1 MSTRSSVS
9 STRHAIEFFA
19 SCPKG
24 LEFLL
29 ARELEQLGADSVTET
44 VAGVSFCGGME
55 VAYRSCLWSRLA
67 SRILLRLGEIAS
79 ETKEQ
84 LYQGVRTFSWDE
96 HLDRDNS
103 FRIDFTGSTPDINH
117 TRFGAQ
123 VVKDAIVDQL
133 RDDHGW
139 RPSVQAS
146 NPDLR
151 INVHARGKNA
161 FVSIDLSGQ
170 SLHQRGYRLEAGEA
184 PLKENLAAA
193 LLLRAGWP
201 ELAREGG
208 SLLDPMCGSGTILI
222 EGAMMAADIAPGLLR
237 TRFGF
242 DRWMGHVPKVWR
254 EVLEEARERRQAGV
268 AAVQTQ
274 IVGFEGLSSVVHR
287 AKSNLERV
295 GLSKLVKVQQRE
307 LKDFQLD
314 DEVKPGLVLCNPPYG
329 ERMGDEASL
338 VYLYQHL
345 GEKLKSHCPGWEA
358 GIFTGAPELARSL
371 GMGPKKSYSLYNGA
385 LPCKLF
391 LYDIRERQAVQENVS
406 RKAEVD
412 SAGAVEPAQAYRSEG
427 AIMFANRLKK
437 NLRILGKWARK
448 SKVECYR
455 LYDADMPEYAL
466 ALDVYRDW
474 AHVQEYAAPASID
487 EEKAR
492 KRLLEALG
500 VIPEVL
506 GIPPEHVVFKRRERQ
521 SGSSQYNR
529 QSEEGRM
536 MEVEEGGCRLLVNLK
551 DYLDTGLF
559 LDHRSMRMRIQEEA
573 KGKKFLNLFCY
584 TATATVHAAMG
595 GATSSTSV
603 DLSNTYLGWG
613 RKNLALNGLSERR
626 HRMERADCLQWIERD
641 KNDYDLIFIDPP
653 TFSNSARME
662 GVFDVQR
669 DHRQLINL
677 AMDRL
682 NEGGTLYFSNNFRRF
697 KLDDKLSERFEVK
710 EITRQT
716 IGRDFERRPGI
727 HRSWMIKHRE

>member
-1 MSTRSSVS
+1 MSTSSTAS
-9 STRHAIEFFA
+9 STRHTIEFFA

-24 LEFLL
+24 LEYLL
-29 ARELEQLGADSVTET
+29 ARELEQIGAESVTET
-44 VAGVSFCGGME
+44 VAGVSFCGNLE

-67 SRILLRLGEIAS
+67 SRILLRLGEIDS
-79 ETKEQ
+79 STKEL
-84 LYQGVRTFSWDE
+84 LYQGVRSFSWDE

-133 RDDHGW
+133 RDNHGW
-139 RPSVQAS
+139 RPSVKAT

-151 INVHARGKNA
+151 INVHARGNNA
-161 FVSIDLSGQ
+161 FVSVDLSGQ

-193 LLLRAGWP
+193 LLIRAGWP
-201 ELAREGG
+201 ELAKNGA

-222 EGAMMAADIAPGLLR
+222 EAAMMAADVAPGLLR

-242 DRWMGHVPKVWR
+242 DRWMGHVPRIWR
-254 EVLEEARERRQAGV
+254 DVLEEARERRQAGL
-268 AAVQTQ
+268 AAVQSQ
-274 IVGFEGLSSVVHR
+274 ILGFDGLSSVVSR
-287 AKSNLERV
+287 ARGNLERV
-295 GLSKLVKVQQRE
+295 GLSRLVNVQQQE

-314 DEVKPGLVLCNPPYG
+314 EGVKPGLVLCNPPYG

-371 GMGPKKSYSLYNGA
+371 GMGPKKSYALFNGA

-391 LYDIRERQAVQENVS
+391 LYDIRERQASVDTGRS
-406 RKAEVD
+406 RSDHDTGKTDPKA
-412 SAGAVEPAQAYRSEG
+412 PAYRSEG
-427 AIMFANRLKK
+427 AAMFANRLKK
-437 NLRILGKWARK
+437 NLRIIGKWARK
-448 SKVECYR
+448 SKIECYR

-466 ALDVYRDW
+466 AVDVYRDW
-474 AHVQEYAAPASID
+474 AHVQEYAAPATVE
-487 EEKAR
+487 EEKAQ

-506 GIPPEHVVFKRRERQ
+506 GIPQNHVVFKRRQRQ
-521 SGSSQYNR
+521 SGTSQYTR
-529 QSEEGRM
+529 QAEDGRL
-536 MEVEEGGCRLLVNLK
+536 MEVEEAGCRLLVNLR

-626 HRMERADCLQWIERD
+626 HRLERADCVEWIKQD

-653 TFSNSARME
+653 TFSNSSRME
-662 GVFDVQR
+662 GVFDIQR
-669 DHRQLINL
+669 DHAELLQLS
-677 AMDRL
+677 MRRL
-682 NEGGTLYFSNNFRRF
+682 NPGGTLYFSNNSRRF
-697 KLDDKLSERFEVK
+697 KLDEQLSQQFEVK
-710 EITRQT
+710 DITRQT
-716 IGRDFERRPGI
+716 IGRDFERRSGI
-727 HRSWMIKHRE
+727 HRCWMICHKS